1 MCNRRRTL
9 TNATRDDRDIDS
21 WTDPSS
27 REMNTDGVERAQPS
41 TRPPHPQAS
50 TKDIARGRAET
61 LPQSQLS
68 ARRGLPAARRRR
80 AKLGQVLGSAIPRG
94 SRPICPDLRTV
105 WSTHHGLPSHV
116 SCCWSLDITANVD
129 VHPTN
134 DIATSVFFKAGT
146 LPSQELTVIGL
157 FGLIGDT
164 VLFILQIDGLGCRE
178 ELRRTARADY
188 PESGGSREDQA
199 GRPNRNVDG
208 GLAERKFLPA
218 RSDRLTAECL
228 RTASS
233 CREMTPIAETLSA
246 RSDSDVGAHGGG
258 KSYTLN
264 PRDTQSSSGYRW
276 GQQAENKL
284 SVVRGNSLGVCS
296 GGSSHRR
303 QYSILNPARISETHP
318 YAPQQNHQSLT
329 WGSGFDRFADHQSV
343 KTATQ
348 GRRDPIERLR
358 VTLITRLHVNCR
370 EASQVDLERN

>member
-1 MCNRRRTL
+1 MLKKYLKT
-9 TNATRDDRDIDS
+9 
-21 WTDPSS
+21 
-27 REMNTDGVERAQPS
+27 
-41 TRPPHPQAS
+41 S
-50 TKDIARGRAET
+50 TKSGDDT
-61 LPQSQLS
+61 
-68 ARRGLPAARRRR
+68 
-80 AKLGQVLGSAIPRG
+80 
-94 SRPICPDLRTV
+94 
-105 WSTHHGLPSHV
+105 
-116 SCCWSLDITANVD
+116 
-129 VHPTN
+129 
-134 DIATSVFFKAGT
+134 
-146 LPSQELTVIGL
+146 
-157 FGLIGDT
+157 IGDT

-208 GLAERKFLPA
+208 GLA
-218 RSDRLTAECL
+218 
-228 RTASS
+228 
-233 CREMTPIAETLSA
+233 
-246 RSDSDVGAHGGG
+246 DSDVGAHGGG

-276 GQQAENKL
+276 GQQAGNI
-284 SVVRGNSLGVCS
+284 SRFYVRADHRKICTITGGPRCESFFMWSCTPDVGTRSMHSFSDSYRDDDDDRALIACRHLIAIRKQTERGSGKSLGVCS
-296 GGSSHRR
+296 GGSSHHR

-370 EASQVDLERN
+370 EASQVVDLERN

>member
-1 MCNRRRTL
+1 MLKKYLKT
-9 TNATRDDRDIDS
+9 
-21 WTDPSS
+21 
-27 REMNTDGVERAQPS
+27 
-41 TRPPHPQAS
+41 S
-50 TKDIARGRAET
+50 TKSGDDT
-61 LPQSQLS
+61 
-68 ARRGLPAARRRR
+68 
-80 AKLGQVLGSAIPRG
+80 
-94 SRPICPDLRTV
+94 
-105 WSTHHGLPSHV
+105 
-116 SCCWSLDITANVD
+116 
-129 VHPTN
+129 
-134 DIATSVFFKAGT
+134 
-146 LPSQELTVIGL
+146 
-157 FGLIGDT
+157 IGDT

-208 GLAERKFLPA
+208 GLA
-218 RSDRLTAECL
+218 
-228 RTASS
+228 
-233 CREMTPIAETLSA
+233 
-246 RSDSDVGAHGGG
+246 DSDVGAHGGG

-284 SVVRGNSLGVCS
+284 SVVRGNALGVCS
-296 GGSSHRR
+296 GGSSHHR